1 MDFDPVDWARG
12 KDGEYR
18 AASGLRLLP
27 RDLLKIGELVRV
39 GGLWNGDQIVPRDW
53 LKRSLTPI
61 ATLEDGR
68 RYGYHWYLGAS
79 ASAAPQR
86 LERWVGGIGWG
97 GQRLYVFPALDLVVA
112 QHCGN
117 YSKSGTEQRRIND
130 AIITEI
136 VLPGLV

>member
-1 MDFDPVDWARG
+1 MASEREWVPVPAGSFAYPEKGDQ
-12 KDGEYR
+12 
-18 AASGLRLLP
+18 S
-27 RDLLKIGELVRV
+27 IHLVRE
-39 GGLWNGDQIVPRDW
+39 GDAGADTGCREY
-53 LKRSLTPI
+53 I
-61 ATLEDGR
+61 AGKPGEVVLADGR

-79 ASAAPQR
+79 ATAASQR

-117 YSKSGTEQRRIND
+117 YNKSGTEQRRIND

>member
-1 MDFDPVDWARG
+1 
-12 KDGEYR
+12 
-18 AASGLRLLP
+18 LLP
-27 RDLLKIGELVRV
+27 RDLLKIGELVRA
-39 GGLWNGDQIVPRDW
+39 GGLWNGDPILPRDW
-53 LKRSLTPI
+53 LKRSLTP
-61 ATLEDGR
+61 AVALEDGR

-79 ASAAPQR
+79 ATAEPQR
-86 LERWVGGIGWG
+86 LERWVGGIGRG

-117 YSKSGTEQRRIND
+117 YNKSGTEQRRIND

>member
-1 MDFDPVDWARG
+1 
-12 KDGEYR
+12 
-18 AASGLRLLP
+18 
-27 RDLLKIGELVRV
+27 
-39 GGLWNGDQIVPRDW
+39 
-53 LKRSLTPI
+53 LTP
-61 ATLEDGR
+61 AVTLEDGR

-79 ASAAPQR
+79 APAESQR

-117 YSKSGTEQRRIND
+117 YHKSGVEQRRIND
-130 AIITEI
+130 AIIAEI